1 MTKTLVV
8 PLAARNATG
17 REGPAGGA
25 ARAGTMGERQSL
37 GVPNYQRV
45 RDAIRDDIAR
55 GNLAPDGR
63 LKIGDLTIRYGL
75 SPAPIREALNQLAAE
90 GWVVIHP
97 NRGAW
102 VRNINEALF
111 RELNEIRV
119 ALESYNVALC
129 AAVATPAEVDRLEQI
144 EEEYERCLARSDAG
158 PMKRKDV
165 ATLVRINASLHDAIH
180 AIRPNHEARMLME
193 RYGKFFNAMRMVW
206 GYGDYRPRQIAAEHR
221 ALIAAFRANNGAEAE
236 RICRHHIGNAMEDL
250 LARWH
255 GEFREPQAGAKRGAP
270 ISVKGSHP
278 A

>member
-1 MTKTLVV
+1 MTRTPVV
-8 PLAARNATG
+8 PLPAPNVMGRDGPSGSAARTG
-17 REGPAGGA
+17 TTR
-25 ARAGTMGERQSL
+25 ERQSL

-55 GNLAPDGR
+55 GNLAPDAR

-129 AAVATPAEVDRLEQI
+129 ATVATPAQVDRLAQI
-144 EEEYERCLARSDAG
+144 EEEYERCLASSDAG

-180 AIRPNHEARMLME
+180 AIRPNHCGFR
-193 RYGKFFNAMRMVW
+193 RC
-206 GYGDYRPRQIAAEHR
+206 RPS
-221 ALIAAFRANNGAEAE
+221 
-236 RICRHHIGNAMEDL
+236 
-250 LARWH
+250 
-255 GEFREPQAGAKRGAP
+255 AP
-270 ISVKGSHP
+270 R
-278 A
+278 